1 MNKVNLE
8 PEDDDW
14 WKNKEN
20 FPCIIICPCIVIC
33 NFGSGDALIWVHYS
47 IENNVYDYR
56 DNAYSLGE
64 HSAWRRATREE
75 ILNNIKGL

>member
-8 PEDDDW
+8 PEDANW
-14 WKNKEN
+14 WKNKDN
-20 FPCIIICPCIVIC
+20 FPCMLIC
-33 NFGSGDALIWVHYS
+33 NFSSGDALIWVHYS

-56 DNAYSLGE
+56 GNGYSLGE
-64 HSAWRRATREE
+64 HSPWRRATREE